1 MNTFE
6 TNIIAIHG
14 GAGKAWLSDL
24 QSQVDALS
32 AKWGLSQLKP
42 AGDLSHHYVLSGFQ
56 GNQPII
62 LKLGLDINGLALESA
77 ALKSFSGF
85 SSVGVLAKDQGALLL
100 ERAVPGTLLR
110 SYFPSKEAEATE
122 IVCGVIKKL
131 HQAPIPAKD
140 TFPHS
145 RDWLLALDQNLDIPA
160 PYLEKARTLRDRLL
174 ETSHQDI
181 LLHGDLHHGNILQGE
196 NGWVVIDPK
205 GVIGDP
211 VYEVAAFIRNPIP
224 ELLDSENYPRII
236 ENRIK
241 IVSRRLGFDED
252 RIQDWCF
259 VQNVLAWAWCLE
271 DGISPKDFR
280 NFFEVLGRL

>member
-6 TNIIAIHG
+6 TNVIAIYG
-14 GAGKAWLSDL
+14 DLGKAWLSDL
-24 QSQVDALS
+24 KNQVDALS
-32 AKWGLSQLKP
+32 VTWGLSQLKP
-42 AGDLSHHYVLSGFQ
+42 ADDLSHHYVLSGFRES
-56 GNQPII
+56 QPII
-62 LKLGLDINGLALESA
+62 LKLGPDINGLEQEAA

-85 SSVGVLAKDQGALLL
+85 GSVGVLAKDQGALLL
-100 ERAVPGTLLR
+100 ERAVPGTPLR
-110 SYFPSKEAEATE
+110 SYFPSRDSEATE

-131 HQAPIPAKD
+131 HQASPPEKG

-160 PYLEKARTLRDRLL
+160 PLLERARTLRDRLL
-174 ETSHQDI
+174 ETSSPDI
-181 LLHGDLHHGNILQGE
+181 LLHGDLHHGNILQDK

-205 GVIGDP
+205 GVMGDP
-211 VYEVAAFIRNPIP
+211 AYEVAAFIRNPIP

-241 IVSRRLGFDED
+241 IFSRRLGFDEE

-271 DGISPKDFR
+271 DGVTAFQYTDLS
-280 NFFEVLGRL
+280 RLSLC